1 MGASSM
7 ASGRNPSMLRMI
19 TRLIAGCGVCVIV
32 GIRVAERVNMRTG
45 VIVGTVV
52 TGITVAPAVNAGD

>member
-19 TRLIAGCGVCVIV
+19 TRLIEYCGVCVIV
-32 GIRVAERVNMRTG
+32 GIGVAKRVNVGAG
-45 VIVGTVV
+45 VLVDSVGMGVDVRGKADT
-52 TGITVAPAVNAGD
+52 